1 MRAIA
6 HLWSISILGDRNG
19 QSEPTGVINDADAT
33 KGASPCPTDLSNQPT
48 EAFRGVTIF

>member
-19 QSEPTGVINDADAT
+19 QSEPIGTHNDAMAT
-33 KGASPCPTDLSNQPT
+33 NGASPCPTDLSSYYARARYQK
-48 EAFRGVTIF
+48 

>member
-19 QSEPTGVINDADAT
+19 QSEPNGAQTDAEAT
-33 KGASPCPTDLSNQPT
+33 KGASPCPTDLSSQPT
-48 EAFRGVTIF
+48 EAFI